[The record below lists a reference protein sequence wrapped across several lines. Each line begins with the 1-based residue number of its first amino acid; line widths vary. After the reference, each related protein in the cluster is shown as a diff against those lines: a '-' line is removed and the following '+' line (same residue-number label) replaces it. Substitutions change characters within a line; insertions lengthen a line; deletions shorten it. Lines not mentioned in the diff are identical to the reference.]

1 MFCVIP
7 LRWDRVCKYRLKLLV
22 AEGFLMVGWVTAG
35 KVSGMDEREVL
46 QEIVAGL
53 NKFMGGIANC
63 DTIKQNLSYGKE

>member
-1 MFCVIP
+1 
-7 LRWDRVCKYRLKLLV
+7 
-22 AEGFLMVGWVTAG
+22 
-35 KVSGMDEREVL
+35 MDEREVL